1 MKKTGLLLTAL
12 FSGSLLMAQ
21 TITNKKGSEYQFTV
35 VKEIGNTSVKDQS
48 RSGTC
53 WSFSTLSFFES
64 ELMRMGKGEQDL
76 SEMFVVRMAYYEKA
90 VKYVRMHGKTN
101 FGQGGAFHDPLNI
114 IKKYGIVP
122 ESAYPGNSYGEAKI
136 NHGEVEAAL
145 KGYLDAIIENK
156 NGKLSTA
163 WQNGLNGIL
172 DAYFGK
178 LPENFTVSGKS
189 YTAKSY
195 AEFLGLKPA
204 DYVDMT
210 SYNHHPFYEPFRLE
224 IEDNWSWDA
233 AYNVPVDE
241 WMAAL
246 EYAVTNGY
254 SVAWGADVS
263 EKTFSHKNGLAIWP
277 DVDVLSLSKSGL
289 DSLFIV
295 PQKEKKATQQD
306 RQTDFDNWT
315 LTDDHGMQ
323 IVGMLKDQNGTKYYV
338 VKNSWGTE
346 HNECGGYFYASEN
359 YVRARTMNILIHKD
373 GLSKELKSKLKVQ

>member
-21 TITNKKGSEYQFTV
+21 TITNKKGSEYQLTV